1 MTAVSHQMM
10 TSVGPVTGAAS
21 GKRKHEPIAVTM
33 VIDQA
38 TPKLNQAAVTKE
50 DAAAAKIGFWRP
62 SADGT
67 EVQYTTI
74 ALTNALIIDVALS
87 THESHDPTP
96 TNGFEY
102 EEIKLPIKRSNGS
115 GTTAASR
122 GGLHLRTVRASVTL
136 LLCSPCAQRHE
147 AYQGGRHDQEN
158 DEGRYRS

>member
-1 MTAVSHQMM
+1 VTAVSHQMM
-10 TSVGPVTGAAS
+10 TSVDPVTGAAS

-38 TPKLNQAAVTKE
+38 TPKLNQAAVTNE

-62 SADGT
+62 SADGSGT
-67 EVQYTTI
+67 EVQYSTI

-87 THESHDPTP
+87 TRESHDPTP

-122 GGLHLRTVRASVTL
+122 PPIPGRLASENCSGVRHAFAMQ
-136 LLCSPCAQRHE
+136 PM
-147 AYQGGRHDQEN
+147 
-158 DEGRYRS
+158 RSAT